1 MRGANFNRRLK
12 LSHDPN
18 NTAWSRSSTKYGQ
31 KILQSHGWTPGKLLG
46 ASDAPYSDLHSAS
59 ASHIRTAIKD
69 DNLGLG
75 AKLEAARASSETT
88 GLDVYQDLLGR
99 LNGRTAKVREKDR
112 LHGLNL
118 RSSAY
123 IDQRWGHLRFVSG
136 GLLVGAELRGLVKDE
151 QGALNKSHQMPSH
164 CSENGTQ
171 PEATRPQDVRTESA
185 KRKKRKKRKTLGD
198 EHVVKETSKG
208 VDWSLGA
215 QPPRGPSVF
224 PERDYHELPMD
235 MSNQVKVDK
244 AQRRAE
250 RAERKLKRQIKR
262 DARNSLEVLEYS
274 CILPSPSLSQLL
286 DTNIAGIALVSHP
299 LRGTNTLIK
308 AAQGLGV
315 GRLAVRHR
323 YIQHKKMCMMDNK
336 ALNEVSIARP
346 AFDAFLKG

>member
-1 MRGANFNRRLK
+1 M
-12 LSHDPN
+12 
-18 NTAWSRSSTKYGQ
+18 
-31 KILQSHGWTPGKLLG
+31 
-46 ASDAPYSDLHSAS
+46 
-59 ASHIRTAIKD
+59 
-69 DNLGLG
+69 
-75 AKLEAARASSETT
+75 
-88 GLDVYQDLLGR
+88 
-99 LNGRTAKVREKDR
+99 
-112 LHGLNL
+112 
-118 RSSAY
+118 
-123 IDQRWGHLRFVSG
+123 
-136 GLLVGAELRGLVKDE
+136 KDE